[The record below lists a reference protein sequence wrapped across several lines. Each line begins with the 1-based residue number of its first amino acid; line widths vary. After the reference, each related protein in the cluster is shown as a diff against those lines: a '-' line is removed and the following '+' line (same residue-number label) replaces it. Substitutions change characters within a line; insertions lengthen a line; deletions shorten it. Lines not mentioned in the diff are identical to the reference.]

1 MFPLMPDD
9 WAIRAAIASF
19 AVLLLWAA
27 LVVLALEVLGR
38 ALDRCRARRAA
49 RARPAPSP

>member
-1 MFPLMPDD
+1 MFALMPDD
-9 WAIRAAIASF
+9 WVIRASIASF
-19 AVLLLWAA
+19 AVLLLWGV

-38 ALDRCRARRAA
+38 ALDRRRARRAA